1 MAKSVHDL
9 SHRVVHFVESIA
21 ERPPIGRTV
30 EGLVGKLGV
39 VGLVVSH
46 VQEKRLV
53 SMPLDKVN
61 CTPSVLLGEGEQVG
75 GLGYDLLV
83 VKSGAGHEGV
93 VWLALKAALGRV
105 ATARGEAYRTGA
117 HVVRVRDA
125 EVVVEAV
132 LGG

>member
-9 SHRVVHFVESIA
+9 AHRVVHFVKGIA

-30 EGLVGKLGV
+30 ERLVGKLGV

-46 VQEKRLV
+46 VQEKRL
-53 SMPLDKVN
+53 LCIARDKVE
-61 CTPSVLLGEGEQVG
+61 CTPSVLLGEGEQVC
-75 GLGYDLLV
+75 GLSYDLLV
-83 VKSGAGHEGV
+83 VISRAGHEGV

-105 ATARGEAYRTGA
+105 ATARGEADRTGA